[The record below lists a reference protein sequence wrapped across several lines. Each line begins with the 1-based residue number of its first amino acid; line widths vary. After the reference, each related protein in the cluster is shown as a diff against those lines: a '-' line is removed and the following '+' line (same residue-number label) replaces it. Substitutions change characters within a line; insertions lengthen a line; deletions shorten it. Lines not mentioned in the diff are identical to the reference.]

1 MSKDAERKDNMVD
14 YIRNNIDTIISVLA
28 LSLTLWQY
36 ISGLI
41 KRRENY
47 KVKIDN
53 VQTAQ
58 TGRKN
63 FVLLSMTILNN
74 SASNLNITRMY
85 LVEKKQQFLCH
96 IKKSWCGER
105 YYPQFPETDLP
116 RTERIFSS
124 EFPLNIQQNGA
135 NNVLVKFETD
145 SLIEIKKH
153 DQVTL
158 KILTNKKESV
168 VKVVCLDDKKD
179 LTYL

>member
-1 MSKDAERKDNMVD
+1 MS
-14 YIRNNIDTIISVLA
+14 Y
-28 LSLTLWQY
+28 
-36 ISGLI
+36 
-41 KRRENY
+41 
-47 KVKIDN
+47 
-53 VQTAQ
+53 
-58 TGRKN
+58 
-63 FVLLSMTILNN
+63 
-74 SASNLNITRMY
+74 
-85 LVEKKQQFLCH
+85 
-96 IKKSWCGER
+96 KKSWCGER